1 VIPFRVIFEPGIPIH
16 QQVALAAKKAMLS
29 GQMRPG
35 DPFPSVRA
43 VSTALKINPNTAH
56 KVIGQL
62 TAEGFLEVRPGI
74 GTVVAEPRSTRRKER
89 ERLLSRDIEQLIVEA
104 RRMGASLDELKE
116 LIDSYWAKLQQDK
129 EDNV

>member
-1 VIPFRVIFEPGIPIH
+1 MVFESGIPIH
-16 QQVALAAKKAMLS
+16 EQVAFAAKKAILS

-74 GTVVAEPRSTRRKER
+74 GTVVAEPRSARRKER
-89 ERLLSRDIEQLIVEA
+89 ERLLARDIEQLIVEA
-104 RRMGASLDELKE
+104 RRMGADLAE
-116 LIDSYWAKLQQDK
+116 LQQLISTCWSK
-129 EDNV
+129 LRHGNEDDI